1 MKRGFF
7 LFLVFLCIT
16 CQRNS
21 EIVTPLQENIFVD
34 VQNLEPRAPGEGHFE
49 AWLGFANPFLSEPVH
64 AISTDSTLVSIG
76 KFIVDADHRLV
87 GLDGEPFIP
96 RLSNGRN
103 LEYAVDAF
111 ISIEP
116 QGDTDASADSLIIG
130 GEFTGN
136 VHVGIAKLSSSYREI
151 EGSHSTATATVT
163 IYR

>member
-1 MKRGFF
+1 MRPCFISF
-7 LFLVFLCIT
+7 LALLSIT

-21 EIVTPLQENIFVD
+21 ELVTPLHENIFVEVRD
-34 VQNLEPRAPGEGHFE
+34 LQPRATGEGHFE
-49 AWLGFANPFLSEPVH
+49 AWLGFANPFLSKSVH
-64 AISTDSTLVSIG
+64 STSADSSLVSLG
-76 KFIVDADHRLV
+76 KFTVDAAHRLF

-96 RLSNGRN
+96 RLLKGRN
-103 LEYAVDAF
+103 LQYAVDAF

-116 QGDTDASADSLIIG
+116 QGDVDESADSLIIG
-130 GEFTGN
+130 GEFTGS